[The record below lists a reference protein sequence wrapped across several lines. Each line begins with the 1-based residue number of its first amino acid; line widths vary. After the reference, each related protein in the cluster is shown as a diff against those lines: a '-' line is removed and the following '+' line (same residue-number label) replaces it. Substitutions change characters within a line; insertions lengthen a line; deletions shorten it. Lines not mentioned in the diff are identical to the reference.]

1 MAYIIFI
8 GVVFGFYVGPV
19 RTDQII
25 ILALGCISI
34 IKALHCRYPITVR
47 ELVVLLSLIL
57 FIVIGLFSLLFSWSD
72 RPVLL
77 IISQIENYV
86 ALIMIYSIWLF
97 YFKVQGVDTLI
108 KTQKSLIGSM
118 CLVTILSLLM
128 WRFGPQIASIFH
140 IAVIDE
146 GRPDLKGVSLLEL
159 TQLSGRYSGTFGQV
173 FEAGTA
179 YFLTLL
185 SLLSLR
191 TFYRSRF
198 VWTVFFIFFMILG
211 LSEIKLFWQF
221 NRLISNLTL
230 SNIFDIYTSHRFA
243 EGSSIV
249 SGIKH
254 IFDVSPIIGLGFGYI
269 GNSDFSLYEVMAIS
283 GIVGI
288 VIYFLMLLL
297 MYFDSNS
304 VSEIFPT
311 ILILFFIFTISISA
325 PAVTANKIGFL
336 ILITFLSLK
345 RIWREI

>member
-1 MAYIIFI
+1 M
-8 GVVFGFYVGPV
+8 
-19 RTDQII
+19 
-25 ILALGCISI
+25 
-34 IKALHCRYPITVR
+34 
-47 ELVVLLSLIL
+47 
-57 FIVIGLFSLLFSWSD
+57 
-72 RPVLL
+72 
-77 IISQIENYV
+77 
-86 ALIMIYSIWLF
+86 
-97 YFKVQGVDTLI
+97 
-108 KTQKSLIGSM
+108 
-118 CLVTILSLLM
+118 
-128 WRFGPQIASIFH
+128 
-140 IAVIDE
+140 
-146 GRPDLKGVSLLEL
+146 KGVSLLEL

-191 TFYRSRF
+191 TFYKSRF
-198 VWTVFFIFFMILG
+198 VWTVFFIFIMLGGMLTGSKIFILGSFVLIFGFAYNSSKPLFFFLLMSFLTIFMILG

-243 EGSSIV
+243 EGSTIV

-297 MYFDSNS
+297 MYFESNS
-304 VSEIFPT
+304 VREIFPT

-336 ILITFLSLK
+336 LLITFLSLK